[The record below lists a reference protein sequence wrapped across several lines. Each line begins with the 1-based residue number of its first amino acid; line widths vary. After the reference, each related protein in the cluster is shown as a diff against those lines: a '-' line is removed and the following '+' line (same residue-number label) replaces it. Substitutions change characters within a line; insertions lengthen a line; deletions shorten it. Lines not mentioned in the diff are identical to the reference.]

1 MGDIESP
8 ESTPPHQVDISSFL
22 PSKDFATSRKGI
34 LLISEVAL
42 SFITFVCF
50 VASVA
55 AAFVTAP
62 LIEFLLAVFML
73 IVYSNKFSQQLNGCH
88 WPLMDFL
95 RCLTASIIFFVISII
110 SMTRYGDGASKAG
123 GVFGFIATLSF
134 AFDCYITFNELTN
147 SRKQGGGSTEEQ
159 PAGNDSDFESE

>member
-8 ESTPPHQVDISSFL
+8 ESTPPHQVDIFSFL

-62 LIEFLLAVFML
+62 LIEFLLAAFML
-73 IVYSNKFSQQLNGCH
+73 IVYSNKFSQQLNGCQ

-110 SMTRYGDGASKAG
+110 SMSRYGDGASKAG
-123 GVFGFIATLSF
+123 GVFGFIATLCF

-147 SRKQGGGSTEEQ
+147 SRKQGEGSTQEQ